1 MSWSLKYFVKQ
12 TNLQNEKYMYIY
24 EFRENPIYVFSNKM
38 TLFSFIHI
46 LGKKPQFSIQTQW
59 EWCFFNYCNYFA
71 YNFAKVYN
79 TLQQN
84 YCLTTWT
91 WKWCSRQF
99 MFTLSFCMDIV
110 DSFRS
115 VSLQELQTTLY
126 GGTIFSDESDGIQ
139 DLVYLKKRE
148 GCALL
153 LRQTQIWLSIKI
165 YLKFVLK

>member
-1 MSWSLKYFVKQ
+1 MKNICIDMNLEKTRFMCSPTKLHYFHSY
-12 TNLQNEKYMYIY
+12 TYW
-24 EFRENPIYVFSNKM
+24 
-38 TLFSFIHI
+38 
-46 LGKKPQFSIQTQW
+46 GKKPQFSIQTQW
-59 EWCFFNYCNYFA
+59 ELCFFNYCNYFA

-84 YCLTTWT
+84 HCLTTWT

-139 DLVYLKKRE
+139 DLVYLKKRVLHYYYDKRK
-148 GCALL
+148 LL
-153 LRQTQIWLSIKI
+153 IINK
-165 YLKFVLK
+165 YLN